1 MIKKWKLNFSK
12 FSYRLVFSWKIKVQS
27 WKIFA
32 MERFF
37 LDWRDEIREK
47 RGATEN
53 ENLKLMIESE
63 GKIYE
68 WEHYKNK

>member
-1 MIKKWKLNFSK
+1 
-12 FSYRLVFSWKIKVQS
+12 
-27 WKIFA
+27 

-37 LDWRDEIREK
+37 LDWKDEIREK

-68 WEHYKNK
+68 

>member
-1 MIKKWKLNFSK
+1 LKNKSSVIKNFC
-12 FSYRLVFSWKIKVQS
+12 YGKI
-27 WKIFA
+27 
-32 MERFF
+32 F

-68 WEHYKNK
+68 